1 MDGGRARLMKLG
13 RGVGPKIKKLCVL
26 IDGKFD
32 GLSDKHS
39 LHLWENCFSFQRPNS
54 LVNSIYLNHLQSA
67 CNREIT
73 YNCFVLTPVCSIR
86 IAKGGGIEIEVYFPT
101 LAIIH
106 TYCPFTCFPHSL
118 EARFRLYPAARV
130 APRRRLPQLVV
141 GK

>member
-1 MDGGRARLMKLG
+1 MENSTDFLTNILWIYG
-13 RGVGPKIKKLCVL
+13 KIA
-26 IDGKFD
+26 
-32 GLSDKHS
+32 S
-39 LHLWENCFSFQRPNS
+39 CFIFPTLRV
-54 LVNSIYLNHLQSA
+54 VNSTFLNHLQSA

-73 YNCFVLTPVCSIR
+73 NNCFVLTPVCSIR
-86 IAKGGGIEIEVYFPT
+86 IAKGGGIEIEVYFPA

>member
-1 MDGGRARLMKLG
+1 MENSTDCSTNTLWIYG
-13 RGVGPKIKKLCVL
+13 KIASRFIV
-26 IDGKFD
+26 
-32 GLSDKHS
+32 
-39 LHLWENCFSFQRPNS
+39 PT
-54 LVNSIYLNHLQSA
+54 LVNSTFLNHLQSA

-86 IAKGGGIEIEVYFPT
+86 IATGGGIEIEVYFPT